1 MHAMILAAGR
11 GERMRPLS
19 DVRPKALLEVAG
31 RPLIEWQILRLV
43 AGGFP
48 DVVINLAWLGA
59 AIKSRLGS
67 GKDLGARIAYSAEA
81 EALDTLGGIV
91 QALPLLGDQPF
102 AVTSADIYT
111 HFDYSTLA
119 ARIRAD
125 TYPDPVAHWV
135 LTDNPPYHRE
145 GDMALEGPLVARVG
159 AKLTYANIG
168 VYHPAMFAGLAAGAK
183 LKLFPWAYQ
192 FVDQKRV
199 SGEYFSGVWHNVGTA
214 DDLHALVRSLA
225 VPPAAL
231 PAHG

>member
-1 MHAMILAAGR
+1 MILAAGR

-19 DVRPKALLEVAG
+19 DMRPKALLEVAG

-43 AGGFP
+43 AGGFT

-59 AIKSRLGS
+59 AIEARLGS
-67 GKDLGARIAYSAEA
+67 GNDLGARIVYSDEA

-91 QALPLLGDQPF
+91 RALPLLGDQPF

-111 HFDYSTLA
+111 DFDYSTLA
-119 ARIRAD
+119 AHVQAD
-125 TYPDPVAHWV
+125 TYPDPVAHLV

-168 VYHPAMFAGLAAGAK
+168 VYHPGMFTGLVEGAK

-192 FVDQKRV
+192 FVEQRRV
-199 SGEYFSGVWHNVGTA
+199 SGEYFSGIWHNVGTPE
-214 DDLHALVRSLA
+214 DLHALVRSLA
-225 VPPAAL
+225 VRSAAL
-231 PAHG
+231 PAHE